1 MIILFLSISR
11 GNIFPLLNLIYFS
24 RKGKLIVMIY
34 IFLLKFLKKVL
45 TSKNKDVILIFVV
58 AKSDND

>member
-1 MIILFLSISR
+1 
-11 GNIFPLLNLIYFS
+11 
-24 RKGKLIVMIY
+24 MIY

-58 AKSDND
+58 AKAITTKNLEN